1 MDVQISLV
9 LPDELH
15 KTIRFKT
22 LEDGVSMST
31 FLEETIEELIS
42 GRLEIEVTEYKFKA
56 TSALIDHEIRD
67 KMLGYAKQHGIPVN
81 KLIRLTLEAKLR
93 SLTPKE

>member
-1 MDVQISLV
+1 MNVTIGLV

-15 KTIRFKT
+15 KTIRLKN

-31 FLEETIEELIS
+31 FLAEAIEELIS
-42 GRLEIEVTEYKFKA
+42 GRLEIEVTKYKLKG

-67 KMLGYAKQHGIPVN
+67 KMLEYAKQHGIPMN